1 MATISIRVDDT
12 LKKDAQE
19 LYKDL
24 GVDLTT
30 AITMFLKKSVQT
42 QGIPFTVSRYNPETL
57 QAFYEAENGLTKS
70 FSSVDDL
77 FKDLNDED

>member
-24 GVDLTT
+24 GVDLST

-42 QGIPFTVSRYNPETL
+42 QGIPFTVSRYNPATMR
-57 QAFYEAENGLTKS
+57 AFYEAENGLTQS
-70 FSSVDDL
+70 FSSVDAL
-77 FKDLNDED
+77 FEDLNDED